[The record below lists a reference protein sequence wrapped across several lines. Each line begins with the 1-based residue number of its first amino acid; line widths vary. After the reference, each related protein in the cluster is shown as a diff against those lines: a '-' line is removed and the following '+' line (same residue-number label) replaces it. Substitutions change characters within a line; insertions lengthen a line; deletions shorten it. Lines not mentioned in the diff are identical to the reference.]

1 MGTIR
6 EQLTNMFSK
15 VMAGTVTREEGTMLI
30 NHLARDGHAETTK
43 ELAFLIDNPPPGVF
57 PKTILH
63 TIALSRNKAFFNLM
77 ISSLEHKN
85 EDLSILAA
93 QELARLKTSDA
104 KHVLTEHLNSEAYH
118 VRKVSALALVEGF
131 SDGPD
136 ILKKHMLQ
144 HPEPFYRSTSA
155 EALTKCGEA
164 GIGVLISILQLEN
177 TGAAV
182 TAAQALEGIARKLTG
197 ADIPKIVDSLMLAG
211 DRKDSLLATEL
222 LKLISAIGSRAKGFE
237 GYVKVFL
244 DHPSKA
250 VRDDAANTIKIMGLG
265 VTDKAPL
272 ITDNG

>member
-30 NHLARDGHAETTK
+30 NHLARDGQADTTK

-57 PKTILH
+57 AKTILH

-131 SDGPD
+131 SDGPE
-136 ILKKHMLQ
+136 ILKKHILA
-144 HPEPFYRSTSA
+144 HAEPFYRSTSA
-155 EALTKCGEA
+155 EALTKCGEN
-164 GIGVLISILQLEN
+164 GTNVLIYILQLQN

-182 TAAQALEGIARKLTG
+182 TAAQALDNMAGKLTS
-197 ADIPKIVDSLMLAG
+197 ADIPKIIEALMLAG
-211 DRKDSLLATEL
+211 DRKDSLLIIEL
-222 LKLISAIGSRAKGFE
+222 LKLVSHIGRRAKGFE
-237 GYVKVFL
+237 GYVKVFS

-250 VRDDAANTIKIMGLG
+250 VHDEAANAIKMMGLG
-265 VTDKAPL
+265 ISDNAPL
-272 ITDNG
+272 TNEN